1 MNQLTDTTNPPIS
14 GIEIDAIF
22 GAITLTVDS
31 SQYRYD
37 RSLNGLTGL
46 CDDSH
51 THRRFDHESVSLC
64 GDPNWKSYHPSPDVV
79 GHEWKE

>member
-31 SQYRYD
+31 PLWGAQSAQD
-37 RSLNGLTGL
+37 ERSYIFA
-46 CDDSH
+46 SH
-51 THRRFDHESVSLC
+51 V
-64 GDPNWKSYHPSPDVV
+64 PIIY
-79 GHEWKE
+79 

>member
-31 SQYRYD
+31 PQYR
-37 RSLNGLTGL
+37 
-46 CDDSH
+46 
-51 THRRFDHESVSLC
+51 
-64 GDPNWKSYHPSPDVV
+64 
-79 GHEWKE
+79 